1 METCPQPIIELTAI
15 TKRYRSKASLFGRAG
30 QPIVALQELS
40 LDVCAGEIVGL
51 VGESGSGKSTTGR
64 LVVKLEEPDAGH
76 IQLYGNDTRK
86 LKGKMLADFR
96 RTVQMIFQDPYQ
108 SLNPHLSIYDT
119 VAEPLIIHAVG
130 DPADRRQTVCET
142 LGFAGLTPAEEFL
155 NRYPHQ
161 LSGGQR
167 QRVAIARAMILKPAF
182 IVADEPTSMLDAS
195 ISFQIF
201 NLLLEVRRKMDVA
214 ILFIA
219 HSISAAR
226 YLCDRIAV
234 IYRGH
239 LMETGPAD
247 RVIDNPLHPYTKA
260 LIDAQPGFGGK
271 TAERYGTLLTDERDP
286 VSGEHCPFTPAATG
300 PLRKPVQPRHRF
312 LSIVNPT
319 TSQPVFTY
327 EITELSS
334 I

>member
-1 METCPQPIIELTAI
+1 METCPLPIIELTAI

-30 QPIVALQELS
+30 QPIVALQEFS

-64 LVVKLEEPDAGH
+64 LIVKLEDPDAGH
-76 IQLYGNDTRK
+76 IHLNGEDTLA
-86 LKGKMLADFR
+86 LKGKALSRFR
-96 RTVQMIFQDPYQ
+96 QTVQMIFQDPYQ
-108 SLNPHLSIYDT
+108 SLNPHLSIYDA
-119 VAEPLIIHAVG
+119 VAEPLVIHGDG
-130 DPADRRQTVCET
+130 DPADRKQIVCET
-142 LGFAGLTPAEEFL
+142 LAFAGLTPPEEYL
-155 NRYPHQ
+155 SRYPHQ

-167 QRVAIARAMILKPAF
+167 QRVAIARAMVLKPAF

-214 ILFIA
+214 ILFIT

-239 LMETGPAD
+239 LMETGPTD
-247 RVIDNPLHPYTKA
+247 RVIGNPLHPYTKA
-260 LIDAQPGFGGK
+260 LIDAQPGFGGSP
-271 TAERYGTLLTDERDP
+271 AERYGTLLKAERDP
-286 VSGEHCPFTPAATG
+286 VSGEHCPFYSRCSQAVKETCTASAPLLKNGESDHLAAC
-300 PLRKPVQPRHRF
+300 F
-312 LSIVNPT
+312 YI
-319 TSQPVFTY
+319 
-327 EITELSS
+327 
-334 I
+334 

>member
-15 TKRYRSKASLFGRAG
+15 TKRYQSKASLFGRAG

-40 LDVCAGEIVGL
+40 LDVCTGEIVGL

-76 IQLYGNDTRK
+76 IKLNGHDTRQ
-86 LKGKMLADFR
+86 LKGKTLADFR
-96 RTVQMIFQDPYQ
+96 RSVQMIFQDPYQ

-119 VAEPLIIHAVG
+119 VAEPLIIHGVG
-130 DPADRRQTVCET
+130 DPAGRRQTVCET
-142 LGFAGLTPAEEFL
+142 LGFAGLTPPEEFL

-214 ILFIA
+214 ILFIT

-260 LIDAQPGFGGK
+260 LIDAQPGFGGT
-271 TAERYGTLLTDERDP
+271 TAERYDTLLTAERDP
-286 VSGEHCPFTPAATG
+286 VSGEHCPFYSRCSQAVKETCAATA
-300 PLRKPVQPRHRF
+300 PLLEHGESDHLAACF
-312 LSIVNPT
+312 YI
-319 TSQPVFTY
+319 
-327 EITELSS
+327 
-334 I
+334 